1 MGRFRRPRVG
11 WGGRKEGSSVGTSG
25 VPVRVKGKDK
35 EWREFGSKRADV
47 MREDLGR
54 PAELLNCLVGNG
66 RFYDMGPI

>member
-35 EWREFGSKRADV
+35 EWRESGSKRADV
-47 MREDLGR
+47 MSGGFGTPGR
-54 PAELLNCLVGNG
+54 VAKLPGW
-66 RFYDMGPI
+66 